1 MPYRDSYAADPTA
14 FGPRLTPWVTR
25 LLIAI
30 TAVFLGLFI
39 ADDLLRLGLTEWVVW
54 VPRNVLRQ
62 PWSALTFPLVHREIL
77 GTLFT
82 LLTLYFFG
90 GALETHWGGRGFLR
104 FCAVSAAGGLV
115 LSLIL
120 WAVQPGM
127 GAMPL
132 LGFTGAIYG
141 MLLAFA
147 VLWPEMEINI
157 WGIIPVKAKW
167 LALFSA
173 VIGFIISVQSGG
185 FGLAHLGAF
194 GTAYLYL
201 RSPWA
206 PRAWGD
212 LPPRRTPARKPQRAV
227 VPWAGKKEAPAQTPA
242 APRPAAAAGARR
254 GAHAEKELLD
264 DVDRILDKISAEGL
278 SSLTEDE
285 RKRLDEVSR
294 RYRTN

>member
-1 MPYRDSYAADPTA
+1 MPYRDSYSGAAFT
-14 FGPRLTPWVTR
+14 GPRLTPWVTR
-25 LLIAI
+25 LLIAL
-30 TAVFLGLFI
+30 TAVFLALFVT
-39 ADDLLRLGLTEWVVW
+39 DDLLHQGVRQLLVW
-54 VPRNVLRQ
+54 IPAAALRH
-62 PWSALTFPLVHREIL
+62 PWSVLTFPFVHLGVFEIL
-77 GTLFT
+77 FV

-90 GALETHWGGRGFLR
+90 GALESHWGGAGFLK
-104 FCAVSAAGGLV
+104 FCAASAAGGVV
-115 LSLIL
+115 LSLVL
-120 WAVQPGM
+120 AAARPAMAV
-127 GAMPL
+127 MPL
-132 LGFTGAIYG
+132 MGFEGAVYG

-147 VLWPEMEINI
+147 VLWPDMEINI

-173 VIGFIISVQSGG
+173 VVGFIVSVQNGG

-194 GTAYLYL
+194 GSAYLYL

-212 LPPRRTPARKPQRAV
+212 LPPKRQPARKPQRAV
-227 VPWAGKKEAPAQTPA
+227 VPWTGKKQEAPAQSA
-242 APRPAAAAGARR
+242 APRPAAAAATRRTAR
-254 GAHAEKELLD
+254 AEKELLD

-278 SSLTEDE
+278 SSLTEEE